1 MKKEKKS
8 TILFQIEKPK
18 NNEANNK
25 FYSPKCAFKMNNE
38 NIDVDNEQNLLN
50 KQTTIKTT
58 QLNSHTASAFNIV
71 DDFSDQSQKMLT
83 YNKPNINK
91 PNIIPSSS
99 SDTNLKRHQSFNPKN
114 YGLKNKISNY
124 KRISFRPEM
133 QSSKCILIKSP
144 HKSLEAF
151 ITENQKDIKNITD
164 SEPKKAKHLER
175 PQSFSN
181 LALNKLP
188 CKTFRSSNNNP
199 YNQINTVSNK
209 ALTRINTTIHPL
221 FEFSNVSPK
230 SPIINPVS
238 IVITDN
244 IINQSDSLEIKD
256 EIGSLFRGQKIIINA
271 AGIFKGGLRQRRDG
285 VTVFGAQNGTN
296 NIDFDL
302 NIRYNKDKSNII
314 FKIEFNQENMTY
326 FLRSPKRNIS
336 NIVFIQINDKLTIT
350 NKKKQIVLGK
360 ELYSFS
366 SDLNTNIL
374 IVKQYDKETKKENSK
389 FYQKKDLTEEKG
401 KIYFCDW
408 NDKWFVS
415 FNESTSS
422 WFIDHDFEIN
432 AVKCWAVL
440 EDSIEIKDNLLVK
453 ICKNVFKINIIRRD
467 E

>member
-25 FYSPKCAFKMNNE
+25 FYSPKCAFKTNNE

-244 IINQSDSLEIKD
+244 IINQSDSLEIRD

-314 FKIEFNQENMTY
+314 FKIEFNQESMTY

-389 FYQKKDLTEEKG
+389 FYQKKR
-401 KIYFCDW
+401 
-408 NDKWFVS
+408 
-415 FNESTSS
+415 FN
-422 WFIDHDFEIN
+422 
-432 AVKCWAVL
+432 
-440 EDSIEIKDNLLVK
+440 
-453 ICKNVFKINIIRRD
+453 
-467 E
+467 